1 MTKTV
6 SVVIPCRNEEA
17 YIERCVRSLMAS
29 DYPKESFEVVV
40 SDGESDDN
48 TIDIL
53 QKLKAEFS
61 NLVLIPNP
69 EKVTPVA
76 LNLGLKYS
84 KADIKIILGAHS
96 EVAPDFISEN
106 VKALESGQKVGCAGG
121 VLEHVY
127 EDETAELIGVAMTSS
142 FGVGNAGFRTGAADG
157 YVDTVAFGAYRK
169 DVFQSVGYF
178 NETLIRNQDDEFN
191 FRVTQAG
198 FKILL
203 SQKIKCKYFV
213 RASFEKLWR
222 QYLQYG
228 YWKIWVNL
236 LHNTVT
242 TWRQL
247 VPLIFV
253 VYLILGF
260 LTALFSQVLAGLYL
274 AGLLVYLAAA
284 SLTAI
289 KLVGVSKKMFQ
300 LVWTFLILHTSYGYG
315 YLVGLIRFV
324 IFRQSP
330 SPEFGKLSR

>member
-17 YIERCVRSLMAS
+17 YIERCVRSLMRS
-29 DYPKESFEVVV
+29 DYPNEGFEVIV
-40 SDGESDDN
+40 SEGESDDD
-48 TIDIL
+48 TPLIL

-61 NLVLIPNP
+61 NLILIPNP
-69 EKVTPVA
+69 AKVTPVA
-76 LNLGLKYS
+76 LNLGLKHS

-96 EVAPDFISEN
+96 EVAEDFISQN
-106 VKALESGQKVGCAGG
+106 VNALESDSSVGCAGG

-127 EDETAELIGVAMTSS
+127 EDETAELIGLAMTSS
-142 FGVGNAGFRTGAADG
+142 FGVGNAGFRTGAEDG

-169 DVFQSVGYF
+169 EVFESIGYF
-178 NETLIRNQDDEFN
+178 DETLVRNQDDEFN

-198 FKILL
+198 YKIFL
-203 SQKIKCKYFV
+203 SQKINCKYFV
-213 RASFEKLWR
+213 RASFGKLWR

-247 VPLIFV
+247 VPLFFV
-253 VYLILGF
+253 GYLIIGF
-260 LTALFSQVLAGLYL
+260 LAALFSKVLGALYL
-274 AGLLVYLAAA
+274 AGLLVYLLAA

-289 KLVGVSKKMFQ
+289 KLVGVSEKLFQ

-315 YLVGLIRFV
+315 YLVGLVRFV
-324 IFRQSP
+324 IFRQNP